1 MSDAA
6 ICVCV
11 VFGVLDLFVVSYLIP
26 HVPMLPI
33 LIRYCRYATTLVAS
47 TIMNGY
53 LISLGWDKNVAFWG
67 TICGFG
73 VINYLLLTLV
83 VTGDD
88 DGGGADK
95 ANRIP
100 RGGEGCSVNPKAAF
114 VGNERRRRRSWICFT
129 SADDLNSTRAVVPD
143 L

>member
-1 MSDAA
+1 
-6 ICVCV
+6 
-11 VFGVLDLFVVSYLIP
+11 
-26 HVPMLPI
+26 
-33 LIRYCRYATTLVAS
+33 
-47 TIMNGY
+47 MNGY

-88 DGGGADK
+88 DGRDKGSADK

-100 RGGEGCSVNPKAAF
+100 RGGGGGDGIMKAFF
-114 VGNERRRRRSWICFT
+114 VGGSRGMRLVE
-129 SADDLNSTRAVVPD
+129 DLDSTRAMIPERS
-143 L
+143 LIL